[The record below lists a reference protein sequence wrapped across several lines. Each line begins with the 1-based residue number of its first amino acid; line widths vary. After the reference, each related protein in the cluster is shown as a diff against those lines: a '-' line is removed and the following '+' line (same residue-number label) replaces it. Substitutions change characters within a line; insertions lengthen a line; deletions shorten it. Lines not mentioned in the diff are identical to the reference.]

1 MHIFESSDEFDIL
14 QQNGMFRSEKHLI
27 AISHTA
33 EENDRKLRAL
43 KLKFPG
49 DEYVVEGDNKTTW
62 FISQMFYPVVP
73 GSNADFQY
81 DKEEIQEYAAAM
93 GVIPVTVDEPEPCP
107 CPSCGGLRTEPSWG
121 EHGYIQCDEC
131 GMVF

>member
-1 MHIFESSDEFDIL
+1 MHTFECSDEFDIL
-14 QQNGMFRSEKHLI
+14 QQNGMFRSEKHLV

-33 EENDRKLRAL
+33 EDNDRKLKNL
-43 KLKFPG
+43 KSKFP
-49 DEYVVEGDNKTTW
+49 DAEYVVEGDNSTTW
-62 FISQMFYPVVP
+62 FISQMFYPIVP

-81 DKEEIQEYAAAM
+81 DDEEIQEYAAAM
-93 GVIPVTVDEPEPCP
+93 GVMPVTVDQSDK

-121 EHGYIQCDEC
+121 EHGYLQCDEC